1 MFRTLLIRPT
11 FLFSQPFRTFHVSA
25 VSTKDWKIGK
35 LNHVAIAVADL
46 DKSMA
51 LYKNAFG
58 AKVSKKLD
66 LPEHGVTTAFIE
78 LGDTKIE
85 LLHPLGKK
93 SPIKNFLDK
102 NKNGGIHHICIEVDD
117 IEKAM
122 QDLRSKKIRLLTS
135 FTAPA
140 ILFRLTCY
148 LLPPHL
154 LSSSASPAILF
165 RLTCYLLP
173 PHLLSSSVSPVIF
186 FRLTCYPLPP
196 HLLSY
201 SVSPAIFF
209 RLTCYPLPSHL
220 LSSSASPA
228 ILFRLTC
235 YLLPPHLLS
244 SSVSPV
250 IFFRLTCYHLPPHL
264 LSPSPHLLSS
274 SASPAILFRLAYET
288 HRTVWEP
295 LA

>member
-1 MFRTLLIRPT
+1 MKTVQVLRTFLIRPT
-11 FLFSQPFRTFHVSA
+11 FLFSQPFRSFHVST

-122 QDLRSKKIRLLTS
+122 KDLRSKKIRLLS
-135 FTAPA
+135 ETAKIGAHGKPIVFA
-140 ILFRLTCY
+140 HPKDCDGVLVEFEQ
-148 LLPPHL
+148 
-154 LSSSASPAILF
+154 
-165 RLTCYLLP
+165 
-173 PHLLSSSVSPVIF
+173 V
-186 FRLTCYPLPP
+186 
-196 HLLSY
+196 
-201 SVSPAIFF
+201 
-209 RLTCYPLPSHL
+209 
-220 LSSSASPA
+220 
-228 ILFRLTC
+228 
-235 YLLPPHLLS
+235 
-244 SSVSPV
+244 
-250 IFFRLTCYHLPPHL
+250 
-264 LSPSPHLLSS
+264 
-274 SASPAILFRLAYET
+274 
-288 HRTVWEP
+288 
-295 LA
+295 